1 MSNSDAALARIEG
14 VQKRALACAVVG
26 IVLFLIWG
34 WHEST
39 VPGGNG
45 WQAFFQSY
53 IYAYVCWT
61 LLPLGSLGF
70 LMLHHLTGGTWG
82 IPIRRILEASTRTLP
97 VMLVLF
103 LPVILGIPRL
113 YIWAQPAMVAADPIL
128 EYKRPYLNPSFFIVR
143 TLVYFAVW
151 ILIEF
156 VLNKMSREQDQT
168 GDPTLAHRMSTV
180 SGPSFVVWS
189 VFLTGASIDWVMSLE
204 PHWFSTIYG
213 FLFIVISGLAALCFS
228 VLVVRLLSDTE
239 PMKDAIDPKRLNDL
253 GNLMLA
259 LTMLWTYMSFSQF
272 LIIWAGNLKDEIP
285 WYMVR
290 AFGPWAGV
298 AAFLLVFHFA
308 VPFLSLLQRQLKRRI
323 RSLATIAILILVLTL
338 VDVYWLVV
346 PAYETKTPEL
356 FPLLMDFFA
365 IVGIGGIWMAA
376 FLAQLKKEPLVAP
389 RDTRFAAVLEPEH
402 GD

>member
-1 MSNSDAALARIEG
+1 MSNSDLALARIDG
-14 VQKRALACAVVG
+14 GQKRALGCAIVG
-26 IVLFLIWG
+26 IALFLIWG
-34 WHEST
+34 WHQST
-39 VPGGNG
+39 APGANG

-53 IYAYVCWT
+53 IYAYMCWV

-82 IPIRRILEASTRTLP
+82 IPIRRILEASTRTMP

-103 LPVILGIPRL
+103 IPVIIGIPRL
-113 YIWAQPAMVAADPIL
+113 YIWAQPAIVAADPIL
-128 EYKRPYLNPSFFIVR
+128 EYKKPYLNPTWFIVR
-143 TLVYFAVW
+143 TLVYFAAW
-151 ILIEF
+151 ILIEV
-156 VLNKMSREQDQT
+156 VLNKLSREQDRT
-168 GDPTLAHRMSTV
+168 GDPSLAPRMSTI
-180 SGPSFVVWS
+180 SGPSFVVWAL
-189 VFLTGASIDWVMSLE
+189 FITGAAIDWVMSLE

-228 VLVVRLLSDTE
+228 VLVVRLLADTE
-239 PMKDAIDPKRLNDL
+239 PMSEAIEPKRMNDL

-259 LTMLWTYMSFSQF
+259 LVMLWTYMSFSQF

-308 VPFLSLLQRQLKRRI
+308 VPFLSLLQRQLKRRVQT
-323 RSLATIAILILVLTL
+323 LAVIATLILALTL

-356 FPLLMDFFA
+356 LPLLMDVFA
-365 IVGIGGIWMAA
+365 VIGIGGIWLAA
-376 FLAQLKKEPLVAP
+376 FLAQLKKQPLIAP
-389 RDTRFAAVLEPEH
+389 HDTRFAAILEHEH

>member
-1 MSNSDAALARIEG
+1 MSNSDAALAKIEG
-14 VQKRALACAVVG
+14 AQKRALACAVVG
-26 IVLFLIWG
+26 ILLFVIWG
-34 WHEST
+34 WHQST
-39 VPGGNG
+39 GGNG

-82 IPIRRILEASTRTLP
+82 IPIRRILEASTRTFP

-103 LPVILGIPRL
+103 VPIFLGIPKL
-113 YIWAQPAMVAADPIL
+113 YTWAQPDIVAADPIL
-128 EYKRPYLNPSFFIVR
+128 QYKHPYLNPGGYIIR
-143 TLVYFAVW
+143 TLVYFAAW
-151 ILIEF
+151 ILIAF

-168 GDPTLAHRMSTV
+168 GDPTLAHRMSVV
-180 SGPSFVVWS
+180 SGPSFVVWAL
-189 VFLTGASIDWVMSLE
+189 FITGASIDWLMSLE

-228 VLVVRLLSDTE
+228 ILTVRMLSETE
-239 PMKDAIDPKRLNDL
+239 PMKDVIEPKRLNDL

-259 LTMLWTYMSFSQF
+259 LVMLWTYMSFSQF

-290 AFGPWAGV
+290 AFGPWAGI

-323 RSLATIAILILVLTL
+323 RSLTRIAILILVLTL

-346 PAYETKTPEL
+346 PAYETKAPQL
-356 FPLLMDFFA
+356 LPILMDIFA
-365 IVGIGGIWMAA
+365 LIGIGGIWLAA
-376 FLAQLKKEPLVAP
+376 FLTQLKKQPLVALH
-389 RDTRFAAVLEPEH
+389 DTRFVALEHEH